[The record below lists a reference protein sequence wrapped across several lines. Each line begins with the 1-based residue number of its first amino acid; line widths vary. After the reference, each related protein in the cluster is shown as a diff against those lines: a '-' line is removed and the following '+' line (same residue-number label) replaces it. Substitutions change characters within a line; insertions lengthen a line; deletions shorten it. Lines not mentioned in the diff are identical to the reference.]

1 MTTPQVLLESL
12 FHAFMAKDLS
22 AVMAHFAENAV
33 VYDPHYPQ
41 PSMHGKVEIERG
53 LAWGLS
59 SLVKPGFAIRK
70 TWMDG
75 DSIVVELDTHHILR
89 GGMETRFDQVFVIET
104 RQGKI
109 TRLQSYVPYAPH
121 GIAGLLSKVTRLAW
135 RLQGKLR

>member
-1 MTTPQVLLESL
+1 MTSPQVLLEDL
-12 FHAFMAKDLS
+12 FRAFMAKDLP
-22 AVMAHFAENAV
+22 AVMAHFAEDAV

-41 PSMHGKVEIERG
+41 PRMQGKVEIERG
-53 LAWGLS
+53 LTWGLS

-75 DSIVVELDTHHILR
+75 DSIVVELDTHHVLR

-109 TRLQSYVPYAPH
+109 TRLQSYVPYTPP
-121 GIAGLLSKVTRLAW
+121 GIAGLLSKITRLAW
-135 RLQGKLR
+135 RLQGKLS